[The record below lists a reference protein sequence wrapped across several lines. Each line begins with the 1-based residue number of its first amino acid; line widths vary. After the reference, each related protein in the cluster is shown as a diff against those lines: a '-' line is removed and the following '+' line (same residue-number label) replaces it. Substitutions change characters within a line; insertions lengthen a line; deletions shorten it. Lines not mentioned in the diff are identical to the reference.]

1 MNNEQKINVTIKL
14 VWNPKNTFFEG
25 HIMQSLDSLN
35 ILDTPSIMSIH
46 LRAKIVK
53 LYPQELAFFV
63 AYTIN
68 SKPKKTYWIH
78 GNQNQIYKNLE
89 SIPYVNISFS
99 LEY

>member
-1 MNNEQKINVTIKL
+1 
-14 VWNPKNTFFEG
+14 
-25 HIMQSLDSLN
+25 
-35 ILDTPSIMSIH
+35 
-46 LRAKIVK
+46 

-68 SKPKKTYWIH
+68 GKPKKTYWIH